1 MKWNEKCLN
10 TCQRCSSET
19 AASLSL
25 FLVLLFMN
33 NQGKSFQCA
42 SSTIVLTVLERNI
55 NAVCAQQP
63 EEGCQDSE
71 WPRSCKS
78 RLCQLME
85 ESNQC
90 FFLHSNNY
98 FFPQLRL
105 KPLQKKHQP
114 RLRSFRVLIGWPSS
128 SVLLSKR
135 LTLVTIAHPVTSK
148 ATASLSSLAQ
158 PVKSIKTKNLN

>member
-55 NAVCAQQP
+55 NAVW
-63 EEGCQDSE
+63 DSE

-90 FFLHSNNY
+90 FFLHSNNC

-135 LTLVTIAHPVTSK
+135 LTLVAIAHPVTSTT
-148 ATASLSSLAQ
+148 TASLSSLAQ

>member
-1 MKWNEKCLN
+1 MNQSAWTHARDVLLRQLLHC
-10 TCQRCSSET
+10 
-19 AASLSL
+19 L

-55 NAVCAQQP
+55 NAVW
-63 EEGCQDSE
+63 DSE

-135 LTLVTIAHPVTSK
+135 LTLVAIAHPVTST

>member
-55 NAVCAQQP
+55 NAVW
-63 EEGCQDSE
+63 DSE

-90 FFLHSNNY
+90 FFLHSNNC

>member
-55 NAVCAQQP
+55 NAVW
-63 EEGCQDSE
+63 DSE
-71 WPRSCKS
+71 WPRLCKS

-135 LTLVTIAHPVTSK
+135 LTLVAIAHPVTST